1 MVASAIFITD
11 LSGKSII
18 SRNYRG
24 DIPLSKAIE
33 RFANYL
39 ADVDDDAKKP
49 IFHVDGNG
57 EIDSENLEEIGSTG
71 VGGETF
77 VYIQHNNLYLV
88 GVTCKNSNVALIVTF
103 LYKLASVFKD
113 YFGTLEEESIR
124 DNFVCIYELLDE
136 TMDHGLP
143 QSLDSTI
150 LRSFITQEG
159 NRMAEDLRSK
169 PPVALTNAVSWRSE
183 GIKHKKN
190 EIFLD
195 VVEKLNLLV
204 GANGNV
210 LHSEVL
216 GAVKMKSFLSGMP
229 ELKLGLNDKLM
240 FEASG
245 RVNQAR
251 TGKSV
256 ELEDIKFHQC
266 VRLARF
272 ENDRTIS
279 FIPPDGEFD
288 LMTYR
293 LSTQVKPLIWVEAVV
308 EPHKGS
314 RIEYM
319 IKTRSQFKS
328 RSVANNVEIII
339 PVPSD
344 VDSPSFKCS
353 VGIVTYLPDRDS
365 VVWSIKQFHGGRE
378 YLMRAHF
385 GLPSISASDVDK
397 KKTDDSWKAPIAVKF
412 EIPYFTVSGIQVR
425 YLKIIEKSGYQAL
438 PWVRYI
444 TANGDYQL
452 RMA

>member
-1 MVASAIFITD
+1 MT
-11 LSGKSII
+11 
-18 SRNYRG
+18 
-24 DIPLSKAIE
+24 KAIAT
-33 RFANYL
+33 FSKYL
-39 ADVDDDAKKP
+39 TEVEDEVKKP
-49 IFHVDGNG
+49 IFQVDNNG
-57 EIDSENLEEIGSTG
+57 DVIELIEDVGTTG
-71 VGGETF
+71 PGGETF
-77 VYIQHNNLYLV
+77 IYIQHNNLYLCA
-88 GVTCKNSNVALIVTF
+88 VTRKNSNVALVVTF
-103 LYKLASVFKD
+103 LYKLASVFRD
-113 YFGTLEEESIR
+113 YFGTFEEEAIR

-159 NRMAEDLRSK
+159 NRMSEDIKSK

-204 GANGNV
+204 AANGTV
-210 LHSEVL
+210 LHSEIL

-240 FEASG
+240 FEATG
-245 RVNQAR
+245 RQSQAR

-293 LSTQVKPLIWVEAVV
+293 LSTHVKPLIWVEAVV

-339 PVPSD
+339 PVPPD

-353 VGIVTYLPDRDS
+353 VGNVTYLPDRDA
-365 VVWSIKQFHGGRE
+365 VVWNIKQFHGGRE

-385 GLPSISASDVDK
+385 GLPSISASDVESKGKDEN
-397 KKTDDSWKAPIAVKF
+397 SWKAPIGVKF